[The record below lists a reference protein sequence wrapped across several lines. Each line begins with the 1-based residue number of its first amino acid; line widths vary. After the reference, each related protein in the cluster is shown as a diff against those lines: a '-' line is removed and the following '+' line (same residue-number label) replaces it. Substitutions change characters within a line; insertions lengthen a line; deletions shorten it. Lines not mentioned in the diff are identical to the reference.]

1 VVNLDHAERALR
13 RWEVACEWFIDA
25 GGLTA
30 IATLGL
36 DLFRYTF
43 YAAPD
48 RISMRRG
55 EASIAATGDDYGD
68 DMLNRWPLASEID
81 LLDNQ

>member
-1 VVNLDHAERALR
+1 MVHRCGRLDCHR
-13 RWEVACEWFIDA
+13 D
-25 GGLTA
+25 
-30 IATLGL
+30 LGL
-36 DLFRYTF
+36 DLFRYAF

-55 EASIAATGDDYGD
+55 EASIAATGDDFGD